1 MKKIFL
7 IIVGSFCTSAFAQ
20 NTMILSRNDLLA
32 GTVFDNRI
40 TGASGKTLK
49 YDEISG
55 SAYQDKSFKNAK
67 IAENYEI
74 TAIRY
79 NSYKDEVEFRND
91 TDIMILPKEN
101 KFSRLEISSPK
112 QVLVLI
118 SLDNEPNGYYYELVN
133 GKSSL
138 YKKVKTNFIDVKPA
152 STPYGSDQ
160 PASFSTPITTYYLV
174 LNGKVIKKPKN
185 QKQIIDLLPDKKEV
199 LNSFFKENK
208 IKLDK
213 EEDLKKLV
221 TFLNQN

>member
-1 MKKIFL
+1 MI
-7 IIVGSFCTSAFAQ
+7 GAFCTPAFAQ

-32 GTVFDNRI
+32 GTAFDNRI
-40 TGASGKTLK
+40 TGASGKILK

-55 SAYQDKSFKNAK
+55 SAYPDKSFKNAK

-79 NSYKDEVEFRND
+79 NSYKDEIEFKNEAA
-91 TDIMILPKEN
+91 IMVLPKEN
-101 KFSRLEISSPK
+101 KFGRLEISSPK
-112 QVLVLI
+112 QVFVLM
-118 SLDNEPNGYYYELVN
+118 SLDNEPKGYYYELVN

-160 PASFSTPITTYYLV
+160 PASFSAPITTYYLV
-174 LNGKVIKKPKN
+174 YNGKTIKKPKN
-185 QKQIIDLLPDKKEV
+185 QKQIVDLIPEKKDI
-199 LNSFFKENK
+199 LTSFFKENK

-213 EEDLKKLV
+213 EDDLKKLV
-221 TFLNQN
+221 TFINQQ